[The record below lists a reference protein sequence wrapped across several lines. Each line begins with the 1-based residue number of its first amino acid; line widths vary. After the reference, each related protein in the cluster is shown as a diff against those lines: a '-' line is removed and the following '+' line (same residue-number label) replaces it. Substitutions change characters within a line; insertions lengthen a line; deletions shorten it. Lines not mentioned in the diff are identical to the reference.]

1 MNTSYFPKTD
11 EEKAIS
17 CLHVQNAAL
26 LMSSILLSF
35 RMESVSV
42 HQQMNKAKPEF
53 RIYPQNRIY
62 YASIY
67 ST

>member
-26 LMSSILLSF
+26 LSSILLSF

-53 RIYPQNRIY
+53 RIYSQNRIY